1 MNSFVLVALFAVF
14 AAANAGV
21 LPATSLVTGYAAAPV
36 VSAYSAPLVGAGL
49 VGEQTVVAGP
59 SGTIAT
65 GKTFGAPAVAAYAAP
80 AVAAYSA
87 PAVAAYG
94 APLVSSYAAPGLVAR
109 TIW

>member
-1 MNSFVLVALFAVF
+1 MNSFVLVAFFTLFAV
-14 AAANAGV
+14 ASAEI
-21 LPATSLVTGYAAAPV
+21 LPGAPLVSAYSAPV
-36 VSAYSAPLVGAGL
+36 VSAYSAPVVGAGL

-65 GKTFGAPAVAAYAAP
+65 GRILASPAVAAYAAP

-87 PAVAAYG
+87 PI
-94 APLVSSYAAPGLVAR
+94 VSSYAAPGVVAR

>member
-14 AAANAGV
+14 AAANAG
-21 LPATSLVTGYAAAPV
+21 LLTGAPLVSAYGAAPV

-65 GKTFGAPAVAAYAAP
+65 GRTLAAPAVSAYAAP
-80 AVAAYSA
+80 ALAAYSA
-87 PAVAAYG
+87 PI
-94 APLVSSYAAPGLVAR
+94 VSPYAAHGVVAR

>member
-1 MNSFVLVALFAVF
+1 MNSLVFVALLAVF

-21 LPATSLVTGYAAAPV
+21 LTGAPLISAYGAAPV

-65 GKTFGAPAVAAYAAP
+65 GRTLGAPAFAAYAAP
-80 AVAAYSA
+80 AVAAYSS
-87 PAVAAYG
+87 PI
-94 APLVSSYAAPGLVAR
+94 VSSYAAPAVVAR